1 MPRARAPPERTQE
14 HRGSQPRYY
23 FKSKRWRQ
31 NGGFAN
37 YEEVTEY
44 IENLSAAYKK
54 HSQEIQEYQA
64 KLDEARANFEVAIAE
79 LRAFKCENDKARS
92 AGCHVF
98 PVADP
103 EDQPE
108 PERSPVADP

>member
-1 MPRARAPPERTQE
+1 MPRIPAERTQE
-14 HRGSQPRYY
+14 DQGSQPTYY
-23 FKSKRWRQ
+23 FKNKNWRQ

-37 YEEVTEY
+37 YDKVIEY
-44 IENLSAAYKK
+44 VGKLSANYKK
-54 HSQEIQEYQA
+54 HLQEIDEYQA
-64 KLDEARANFEVAIAE
+64 KLDEARANFEVTSAE

-103 EDQPE
+103 ENQPE
-108 PERSPVADP
+108 PERFPVDDP

>member
-1 MPRARAPPERTQE
+1 MPRAPPERTQE
-14 HRGSQPRYY
+14 DLGSRPTYY

-31 NGGFAN
+31 NGGFAK
-37 YEEVTEY
+37 YEKVTEY

-79 LRAFKCENDKARS
+79 LRAFKRENDKARS

-103 EDQPE
+103 ENQPE
-108 PERSPVADP
+108 PERFPVDDP